1 MKMLDKKRILRIAG
15 MESDTAEAIKVILG
29 AHVDF
34 GHDIGGLISHNQ
46 YNSIAECVI
55 ELLKSKEESKVNP
68 APFSNVRCSFEP
80 TNEEIEKASIE
91 YLQKSFGWT
100 NRSGIKVQTRAAIR
114 QFKGIM
120 KILKESV

>member
-34 GHDIGGLISHNQ
+34 GHESGGLISHNQ

-55 ELLKSKEESKVNP
+55 ELLKEEGKVNP
-68 APFSNVRCSFEP
+68 VHFSERGKKCV
-80 TNEEIEKASIE
+80 
-91 YLQKSFGWT
+91 
-100 NRSGIKVQTRAAIR
+100 
-114 QFKGIM
+114 
-120 KILKESV
+120 